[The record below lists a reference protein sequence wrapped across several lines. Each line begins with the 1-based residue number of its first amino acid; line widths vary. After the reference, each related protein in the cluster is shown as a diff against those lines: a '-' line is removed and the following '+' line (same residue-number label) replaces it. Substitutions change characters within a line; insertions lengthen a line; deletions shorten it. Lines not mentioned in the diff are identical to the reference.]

1 MQLILIH
8 ITADLPAL
16 DASDGFLLFNSARF
30 TLGNEP
36 ALAADGAQHTALDHL
51 LAEALQQLLLRFIG
65 AQIDDCHSCS
75 PPFVPDLVEGHSE
88 IKKPAGGRAVGSGWE
103 GVI

>member
-1 MQLILIH
+1 MLIH

-16 DASDGFLLFNSARF
+16 DAADGLFLLNTAIFAF
-30 TLGNEP
+30 GNEP
-36 ALAADGAQHTALDHL
+36 AFSADGAQHSTLDDL

-75 PPFVPDLVEGHSE
+75 PPFFP
-88 IKKPAGGRAVGSGWE
+88 GW
-103 GVI
+103 